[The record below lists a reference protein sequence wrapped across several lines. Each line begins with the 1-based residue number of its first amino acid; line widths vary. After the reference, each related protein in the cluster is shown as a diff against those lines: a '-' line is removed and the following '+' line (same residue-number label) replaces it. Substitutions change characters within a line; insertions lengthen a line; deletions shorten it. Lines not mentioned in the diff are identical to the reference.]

1 MLIFVNI
8 ILIVIINNV
17 NLCQHYSYCY
27 YKMLIFVNIILIVI
41 INNVNLCQHVNKQ
54 C

>member
-1 MLIFVNI
+1 MLIFANI

-27 YKMLIFVNIILIVI
+27 YKQY
-41 INNVNLCQHVNKQ
+41 VNLCQHYSYCYYKQ